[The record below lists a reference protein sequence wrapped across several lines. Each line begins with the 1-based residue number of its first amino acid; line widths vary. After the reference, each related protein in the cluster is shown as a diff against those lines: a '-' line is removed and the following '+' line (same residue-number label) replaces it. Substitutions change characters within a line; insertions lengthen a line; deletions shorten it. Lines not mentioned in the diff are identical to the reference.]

1 MKKALAS
8 FVLLTLIAL
17 GSNRLLAQSGGELRF
32 CLRSEPKTLNPLL
45 AADDASETVRYL
57 TGGVLV
63 RLNRLTQELEPELAT
78 SWKVTNGGKTIT
90 FQLRDGL
97 RFSDGT
103 PFSADDVA
111 YTMQQLMDPALH
123 SPTGDAFRSSEGKVE
138 TQVLPK
144 GRVRITFPAPIAG
157 LDRLFDQVA
166 IMSAKSPQKELAVLG
181 PYFVGEN
188 KAGSYLILKRN
199 PNYGEKDPSG
209 RPLPYIESVR
219 LDVQQNRDIEMLRLT
234 RGEIHFINS
243 LDAEYFDKV
252 VAQDPS
258 MAHDAGASL
267 DSEEMWFNQVA
278 SSPLPSY
285 KKAWFTSTNF
295 RRAISESVN
304 REDIARIVFRGH
316 ARPAVGP
323 VSPANKFW
331 FNAKLQARPFDQ
343 KSALQRLA
351 QDGFHLQDGVL
362 RDRDG
367 HAVEF
372 SVITNAGNKYRE
384 RMATMIQ
391 QDLSGIGIK
400 LNVVTL
406 DFPSLIE
413 RITHTFDYEACLL
426 GLVNDELDP
435 NAQMTVWLSS
445 ADSHQW
451 NPSQKTPATAWEA
464 EIDKLMRAQ
473 ASTLD
478 PKKRKADF
486 DKVQEI
492 AWQQEPFIYLVNKNA
507 LSAVSAAVHNAHP
520 VVLRPQVYW
529 NIDQLSLTSEVAR
542 NR

>member
-1 MKKALAS
+1 MKKFLAFS
-8 FVLLTLIAL
+8 ILSIAL
-17 GSNRLLAQSGGELRF
+17 GSNGLLAQTGGELHF
-32 CLRSEPKTLNPLL
+32 CLRSEPKTLNPLM
-45 AADDASETVRYL
+45 AADDASETIRYL

-63 RLNRLTQELEPELAT
+63 RVNRLTQDLEPELAT

-123 SPTGDAFRSSEGKVE
+123 SPTGDAFRSSDGKVE

-144 GRVRITFPAPIAG
+144 DRIRITFPAPIAG

-166 IMSAKSPQKELAVLG
+166 IMSAKSPQKEMAVLG
-181 PYFVGEN
+181 PYYVGEN

-199 PNYGEKDPSG
+199 PNYWEKDPAG

-219 LDVQQNRDIEMLRLT
+219 LDIQQNRDIEMLRLT

-278 SSPLPSY
+278 SAPLPSY

-295 RRAISESVN
+295 RRAISESIN

-331 FNAKLQARPFDQ
+331 FNAKLQAHPFDQ
-343 KSALQRLA
+343 KSALQMLA
-351 QDGFHLQDGVL
+351 QDGFRLQDNVL
-362 RDRDG
+362 RDHDG

-372 SVITNAGNKYRE
+372 SVITNSGNKYRE

-413 RITHTFDYEACLL
+413 RITQTFDYEACLL

-451 NPSQKTPATAWEA
+451 NPSQKTPATTWEA

-478 PKKRKADF
+478 PKKRKEDF

-507 LSAVSAAVHNAHP
+507 LSAVSPAVHNAHP